1 MQSCPSL
8 SDMTMRHHYGCA
20 AGEVC
25 CLATGGT
32 CAKLKDQR
40 ARASTYSKL
49 YYTISIAIQ

>member
-1 MQSCPSL
+1 
-8 SDMTMRHHYGCA
+8 MTMRHHYGCA